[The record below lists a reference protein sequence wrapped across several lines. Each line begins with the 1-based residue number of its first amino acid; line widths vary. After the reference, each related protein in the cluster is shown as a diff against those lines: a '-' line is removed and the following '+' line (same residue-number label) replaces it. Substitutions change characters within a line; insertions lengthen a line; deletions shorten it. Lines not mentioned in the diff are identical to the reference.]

1 MTYGQNS
8 NELTT
13 SRPFRL
19 FFLPT
24 YALAA
29 CFLTSVAIA
38 LRFSWATSWVRLAF
52 LAFLTATRFTCLAV
66 NPSFAFVS
74 AKPFLETVACHYFF
88 FLDLLPQFFAPTLR
102 HLTRAPDAYAE
113 GQTLYLAFTLL

>member
-29 CFLTSVAIA
+29 CLLTSVTIA
-38 LRFSWATSWVRLAF
+38 LRFSWTTSWVRLAF
-52 LAFLTATRFTCLAV
+52 FAFLTTAWLACFTV
-66 NPSFAFVS
+66 NPSLAFVS

-102 HLTRAPDAYAE
+102 HLTRAPDAYAD